1 MVPPGRGRK
10 PGTLPGFL
18 LSTFRPQIKPAMLT
32 EFHTALPDN
41 SSELVGAVLSIVL
54 AIIAAFR
61 RGKKQ
66 GRKEAA

>member
-1 MVPPGRGRK
+1 
-10 PGTLPGFL
+10 
-18 LSTFRPQIKPAMLT
+18 MLT